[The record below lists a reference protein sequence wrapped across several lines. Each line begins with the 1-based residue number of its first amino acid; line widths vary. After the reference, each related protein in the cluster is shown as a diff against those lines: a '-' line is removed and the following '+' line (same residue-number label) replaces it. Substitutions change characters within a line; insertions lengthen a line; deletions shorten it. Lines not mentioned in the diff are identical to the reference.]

1 MKPSVGIVF
10 AVALVALVAATVFW
24 TGGAQR
30 QPNLVDGLAA
40 SSADSHE
47 GVRLD
52 ETRRRP
58 GLEAH
63 GDDPIPAPDEAR
75 LASDPGTA
83 ATRLDG
89 AAACDRYRLR
99 VIDSATHRPVPGAQV
114 RSATYGE
121 CERAIDERTEADP
134 RFEPG
139 PEPWRQFAHTRLHG
153 SRSVTDD
160 NGCVEF
166 ACELGQILFV
176 VVETTKSAMSGTITL
191 EESSDDPEDA
201 PVKERVLEL
210 SLRGELVVRAI
221 DTRGTAV
228 AGIDLECYL
237 LNRHIAQLA
246 RSREAHDEN
255 DEVDFVELEPT
266 LRQRTDEFGMLT
278 IPDPNALRK
287 IFEENIDPDDDDAD
301 RERLGAFAFRA
312 AGSSPLSAPL
322 LVRVEDASREPHVLI
337 VPPFGTL
344 ALRVR
349 RSDGSPLAVPLQA
362 NASVM
367 RPQTHYGT
375 VVYQSPQDFEAIK
388 PFGAEERI
396 VFRQLGIGTRLDA
409 SISIAD
415 VGTGF
420 SVEIDGPTTP
430 FGTTERTID
439 FPANFAFADARIVE
453 RAGSP
458 LPDSVRVELLE
469 VDVPLVRLKLPV
481 LPDGTICIAAH
492 VGEGVRIGGEL
503 VAWLPSEP
511 ARSLRISPIHL
522 EAGRSVRWP
531 DLEFSGKGPTL
542 EGRCVD
548 DTGAPI
554 QGVVIVLGRYHV
566 TPRGRRPVSFS
577 EIRTVTRADGGFRL
591 ATPILDDAHILL
603 LRSRNHAELDIP
615 ASSTGARDI
624 VLLRKGSLALTL
636 TTAATSSPTN
646 SVKVRASY
654 EVQRVLDGTVTKVA
668 SRRSTLR
675 SNKPAK
681 REHVLDPGQYRVVTQ
696 AVGIAGT
703 LVTAFEIRPGATTDL
718 EIEVRAQHHF
728 ELTLVD
734 ESDAVIKSHATLY
747 HRDRGRGDAWSG
759 HERIR
764 NGTITFESRDPTL
777 EICVTQFARRTRIL
791 TVSAGTNR
799 IRMEAAPRVRV
810 RLLQQDGNSP
820 KAKLTAMPCYP
831 DTFAHQFRTW
841 RIRGERHIYTIGSD
855 PIEMPLEWPGEYE
868 IHLTLERHGI
878 VKLTRIDAR
887 TLTSGSAELEI
898 DPRTLQA
905 RLQRR

>member
-24 TGGAQR
+24 TGRDQG
-30 QPNLVDGLAA
+30 PPSLVEGLAT
-40 SSADSHE
+40 SPTTSRE

-58 GLEAH
+58 GLE
-63 GDDPIPAPDEAR
+63 GDDPILESDEAR
-75 LASDPGTA
+75 LSSDPRTA
-83 ATRLDG
+83 AARLD
-89 AAACDRYRLR
+89 AATACDRYRLR

-134 RFEPG
+134 MFEPG

-210 SLRGELVVRAI
+210 RLRGELVVCAI
-221 DTRGTAV
+221 DTRGTPV

-266 LRQRTDEFGMLT
+266 LRQRTDELGMLT
-278 IPDPNALRK
+278 IPDPSALRK

-322 LVRVEDASREPHVLI
+322 LVRTEDASREPHVLV

-362 NASVM
+362 HASVM
-367 RPQTHYGT
+367 NPQTRYGT
-375 VVYQSPQDFEAIK
+375 VVYQSPQDFEASK
-388 PFGAEERI
+388 PFGTEDRI

-409 SISIAD
+409 SISIAG

-420 SVEIDGPTTP
+420 SIEIDGPTTP

-453 RAGSP
+453 RSGSP
-458 LPDSVRVELLE
+458 PPESVRIELLE

-492 VGEGVRIGGEL
+492 VGEGARIRGEL
-503 VAWLPSEP
+503 LAWLPPEP
-511 ARSLRISPIHL
+511 ARSLRIAPVRL

-531 DLEFSGKGPTL
+531 DLEFSRKGPTL

-554 QGVVIVLGRYHV
+554 QGVVIVLGRYHESA
-566 TPRGRRPVSFS
+566 RGRRPISFS
-577 EIRTVTRADGGFRL
+577 EIRTLSGADGRFRL
-591 ATPILDDAHILL
+591 ATPILDAAHILVV
-603 LRSRNHAELDIP
+603 RSRHHAELEIP
-615 ASSTGARDI
+615 AASTGDI
-624 VLLRKGSLALTL
+624 VLTRKGSLALTL
-636 TTAATSSPTN
+636 TAAAKSPPTI
-646 SVKVRASY
+646 SQSVRASY
-654 EVQRVLDGTVTKVA
+654 EVQCVRDGTTTKVA
-668 SRRSTLR
+668 NRRCTLR
-675 SNKPAK
+675 SKKPAK
-681 REHVLDPGQYRVVTQ
+681 RVHILDAGHYRVVTQ
-696 AVGIAGT
+696 AAGIAGT
-703 LVTAFEIRPGATTDL
+703 LITNFEVRPGAETEL
-718 EIEVRAQHHF
+718 EIDVRAQHHF

-734 ESDAVIKSHATLY
+734 ENDAVIKSQATLY
-747 HRDRGRGDAWSG
+747 HRDRGRGDVWSG

-764 NGTITFESRDPTL
+764 NGTITFDARDPTV
-777 EICVTQFARRTRIL
+777 EACVSQFARRTRIL

-799 IRMEAAPRVRV
+799 IRMEAAPRIRV
-810 RLLQQDGNSP
+810 RLLQQDGDTK
-820 KAKLTAMPCYP
+820 KAKLTALPCYP
-831 DTFAHQFRTW
+831 DAFAPQFRTW
-841 RIRGERHIYTIGSD
+841 RMRGERHLYTIAGD
-855 PIEMPLEWPGEYE
+855 PIDMPLEWPGEYE
-868 IHLTLERHGI
+868 IHLALEGRGP
-878 VKLTRIDAR
+878 VKITRIDAR
-887 TLTSGSAELEI
+887 TLTGVKAELEI

-905 RLQRR
+905 RLQRH